1 MSIIQGWV
9 ARAGSHTHSSYGRVT
24 RAELQKQLKK
34 ISPISEKSERI
45 Q

>member
-1 MSIIQGWV
+1 MSIIQGWA
-9 ARAGSHTHSSYGRVT
+9 ARAGSHTHSSYGRVK

-34 ISPISEKSERI
+34 ISPVSEKSERI